1 MNLRKCPACKNMISR
16 ETDSCPICGC
26 EPGKRR
32 LRQIITW
39 SLLLG
44 CGAWATEHYVSKRM
58 HAQRGVRGHQPG
70 ETEGGAT
77 TVLVMEDR

>member
-1 MNLRKCPACKNMISR
+1 MNLRKCPACKNIISR

-39 SLLLG
+39 SLIVG
-44 CGAWATEHYVSKRM
+44 CGAWATQHYYSKHM
-58 HAQRGVRGHQPG
+58 HAHHHPG
-70 ETEGGAT
+70 ETSET
-77 TVLVMEDR
+77 TVLVLDKQ